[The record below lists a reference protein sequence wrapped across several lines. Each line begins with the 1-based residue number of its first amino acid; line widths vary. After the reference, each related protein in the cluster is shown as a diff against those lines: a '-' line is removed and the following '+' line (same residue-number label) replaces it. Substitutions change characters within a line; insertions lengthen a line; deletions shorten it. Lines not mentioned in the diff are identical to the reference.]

1 MPHPLLSVFL
11 FCFVAALIP
20 LYGIKYL
27 LPIELARR
35 VDWELVEIS
44 IVYIDIGLY
53 GLTVLLWAGVFIVE
67 EVRAVRKILGGR

>member
-1 MPHPLLSVFL
+1 MECPITVTPLEDCVPR
-11 FCFVAALIP
+11 AA
-20 LYGIKYL
+20 
-27 LPIELARR
+27 AQ
-35 VDWELVEIS
+35 LVEIS